1 MQIKKSQSDDRF
13 NMKSKSRMF
22 RISSFYGSWVIH
34 FCFMFWN
41 KIDHKK
47 YGFVSDISYFKSENG
62 ANMKLS
68 RADFLYKQK
77 R

>member
-1 MQIKKSQSDDRF
+1 M
-13 NMKSKSRMF
+13 
-22 RISSFYGSWVIH
+22 H

-41 KIDHKK
+41 KSDHRK

-62 ANMKLS
+62 ANMKSS